1 MTARIVATTQ
11 PAPWL
16 VERGVKTA
24 EHLIIYTARVS
35 NPSNQENTGTGERLL
50 KYCIEHGHWSVFET
64 ASMTVEVGTS
74 RAIAAQLLRHRSFT
88 FQEFSQRYSDVQALG
103 RPTVPAA
110 RMQDAKNR
118 QSSLECEDVELAD
131 WWLAESGR
139 VMDDAQTLYE
149 NALEKGIAKEV
160 ARFVLTLA
168 TPTRLYMTGSVRSWI
183 HYLQT
188 RLDVATQQEHRYVAE
203 RIAEVFA
210 DEFPV
215 VAKAIDL
222 ESLVQ
227 KIVDHDLGK
236 A

>member
-1 MTARIVATTQ
+1 VTARIVATTQ

-24 EHLIIYTARVS
+24 EALIVYTARVS
-35 NPSNQENTGTGERLL
+35 NPSNQDSVATGERLL
-50 KYCIEHGHWSVFET
+50 KYCIEHDHWSVFET

-74 RAIAAQLLRHRSFT
+74 RAVAAQLLRHRSFT
-88 FQEFSQRYSDVQALG
+88 FQEFSQRYSDVHTLG

-118 QSSLECEDVELAD
+118 QSSLECKDFELSD
-131 WWLAESGR
+131 WWLAEAGR
-139 VMDDAQTLYE
+139 VMDDAQTLYDK
-149 NALEKGIAKEV
+149 ALDNGIAKEV
-160 ARFVLTLA
+160 ARMILPMA

-188 RLDVATQQEHRYVAE
+188 RLDPATQLEHRLVAE
-203 RIAEVFA
+203 AVAEVFN

-215 VAKAIDL
+215 VSEACGVWKK
-222 ESLVQ
+222 V
-227 KIVDHDLGK
+227 VDGWN
-236 A
+236 AEA

>member
-1 MTARIVATTQ
+1 VTARIVATTQ

-24 EHLIIYTARVS
+24 EALIVYTARVS
-35 NPSNQENTGTGERLL
+35 NPSNQDSVATGERLL

-88 FQEFSQRYSDVQALG
+88 FQEFSQRYSDVHTLG

-118 QSSLECEDVELAD
+118 QSSLECKDFELSD

-139 VMDDAQTLYE
+139 VMDDAQALYE
-149 NALEKGIAKEV
+149 TALEKGIAKEV
-160 ARFVLTLA
+160 ARFVLTQA

-188 RLDVATQQEHRYVAE
+188 RLDPATQLEHRLVAE
-203 RIAEVFA
+203 AVAEVFN

-215 VAKAIDL
+215 VSEACGVWKK
-222 ESLVQ
+222 V
-227 KIVDHDLGK
+227 VDGWN
-236 A
+236 AEA